1 MNFIKKPWGSELI
14 IESNDKYTFKKLTM
28 HQGCQCSLQY
38 HDFKHE
44 TIYIIQGKL
53 NIYSGHTKNKLSVQ
67 TFLKDEFISL
77 PPKLIHR
84 MEALEDCIYL
94 EASSPEI
101 NDVVRLMDDYKRI
114 PDK

>member
-1 MNFIKKPWGSELI
+1 MEKIEKPWGGEEI
-14 IESNDKYTFKKLTM
+14 IEVNERYMFKRLTM
-28 HQGCQCSLQY
+28 KKGHRCSLQY